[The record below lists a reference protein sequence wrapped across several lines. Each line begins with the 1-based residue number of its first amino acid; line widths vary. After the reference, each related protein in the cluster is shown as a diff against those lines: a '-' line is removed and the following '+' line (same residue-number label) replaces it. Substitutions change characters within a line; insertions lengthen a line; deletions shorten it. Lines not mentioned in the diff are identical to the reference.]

1 MTLTVISTKGCP
13 YGDRLRL
20 FLDKIEQKY
29 ELGDKVSAENSISG
43 TLSIDGNLSN
53 DIIEVLTF
61 FNVIQSIP
69 EVKQERHLKL
79 ADKFETTIIRY
90 FNEAM
95 MDPVNRGNGYHM
107 MMEYLCE
114 FENELTRCG
123 MYFGGAEPGFL
134 DFQIFPW
141 LSRIGIWTPEFMK
154 TEHCRLQSWRRRMK
168 TNELVTSDKMKSSRS
183 DMLKFA
189 KTLRAESIEARSL
202 KLKRFDSVDSG
213 CSITCS
219 ISDNTMSD

>member
-1 MTLTVISTKGCP
+1 MALQVISKKGCP
-13 YGDRLRL
+13 YGDRLRI
-20 FLDKIEQKY
+20 FMDKMEQKY
-29 ELGDKVSAENSISG
+29 EFSDKNDALSG
-43 TLSIDGNLSN
+43 TLSMDGNLSN

-69 EVKQERHLKL
+69 DNVRERHLKL
-79 ADKFETTIIRY
+79 ADKFDSTVIRY

-114 FENELTRCG
+114 FENELSRCG
-123 MYFGGAEPGFL
+123 MYFGGSEPGFL
-134 DFQIFPW
+134 DFQIYPW
-141 LSRIGIWTPEFMK
+141 MARIGIWTPEFMK
-154 TEHCRLQSWRRRMK
+154 VEHCRLQSWRRRMK

-189 KTLRAESIEARSL
+189 KNLRAESIEARSH

-213 CSITCS
+213 CSMTCS
-219 ISDNTMSD
+219 LSDSTMSE